1 MIHSWIYQL
10 RMCLLILLILSQ
22 NCIYVEQP
30 AQSLLYMHRRWQ
42 WSANKVTY
50 VSWFKQYT
58 RSELISSWCQTILN
72 PRHVGITVP
81 KLWATYFWMM
91 HYGSGSEKRTMVF
104 GNLVT
109 SLGLNKGRL
118 TKTQKKKMKKVK
130 TTRTTYAKFTN
141 IQIVRI

>member
-1 MIHSWIYQL
+1 
-10 RMCLLILLILSQ
+10 
-22 NCIYVEQP
+22 
-30 AQSLLYMHRRWQ
+30 
-42 WSANKVTY
+42 
-50 VSWFKQYT
+50 
-58 RSELISSWCQTILN
+58 
-72 PRHVGITVP
+72 VGITVP
-81 KLWATYFWMM
+81 KVWATYFWMM